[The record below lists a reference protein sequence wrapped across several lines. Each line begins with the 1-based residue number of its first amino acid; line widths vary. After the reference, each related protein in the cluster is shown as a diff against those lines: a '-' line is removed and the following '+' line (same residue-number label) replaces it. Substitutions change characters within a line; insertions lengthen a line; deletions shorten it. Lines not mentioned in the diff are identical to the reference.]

1 MIMAEYRI
9 FNPDDLNIKQINIDF
24 EIALKSTS
32 LVLSDKTKIALVL
45 IERMTDS
52 TIDVLIKTI
61 NNMRVL
67 NNVLINL
74 LRESCM
80 YQLSD
85 CKIKFIQKSINYSNM
100 YIYNNIF
107 DEINDDKKINIFI
120 MNTINV
126 CNDKIIDK
134 LLDKNLESLVFNI
147 FRKSDNIE
155 LKKYIISLSDKI
167 NNKNIR
173 YYLNKGL

>member
-80 YQLSD
+80 Y
-85 CKIKFIQKSINYSNM
+85 
-100 YIYNNIF
+100 
-107 DEINDDKKINIFI
+107 
-120 MNTINV
+120 
-126 CNDKIIDK
+126 
-134 LLDKNLESLVFNI
+134 
-147 FRKSDNIE
+147 
-155 LKKYIISLSDKI
+155 
-167 NNKNIR
+167 
-173 YYLNKGL
+173 

>member
-1 MIMAEYRI
+1 
-9 FNPDDLNIKQINIDF
+9 
-24 EIALKSTS
+24 
-32 LVLSDKTKIALVL
+32 
-45 IERMTDS
+45 
-52 TIDVLIKTI
+52 
-61 NNMRVL
+61 
-67 NNVLINL
+67 
-74 LRESCM
+74 
-80 YQLSD
+80 
-85 CKIKFIQKSINYSNM
+85 M

>member
-1 MIMAEYRI
+1 MAEYRI